1 MSMPKVLLSIRQG
14 RHVRF
19 ELVCGGSGGRF
30 DLVAV
35 RQAEGAPLRGEVAGR
50 AGKRSAARLAGYP
63 GLSQSQQLAEPPK
76 PCLSWGRGLLGG
88 RNACLT
94 PPSCNTGGKSIQPLK
109 MVDIGFRLVPNSETP
124 MVITGI
130 SFECPCLNLLHPL
143 LPNETDCL

>member
-1 MSMPKVLLSIRQG
+1 MSMPQVLLSIRQH
-14 RHVRF
+14 RHTRCKLVR
-19 ELVCGGSGGRF
+19 VGVWGWAG
-30 DLVAV
+30 A
-35 RQAEGAPLRGEVAGR
+35 GAPGGDASAAGR
-50 AGKRSAARLAGYP
+50 SLARQRL
-63 GLSQSQQLAEPPK
+63 GLSQFQQLVEPQK
-76 PCLSWGRGLLGG
+76 PVYHEGAAYLAGAMPASP
-88 RNACLT
+88 